1 MVRGL
6 GVTWFGT
13 VCHEQSD
20 ARRLGRSMLSLG
32 GMDTSCACLLGSRVA
47 RYTLIILL
55 LWLWAGDGLRWRAG
69 VLDCNGGFAFTLL

>member
-1 MVRGL
+1 
-6 GVTWFGT
+6 
-13 VCHEQSD
+13 
-20 ARRLGRSMLSLG
+20 MLSLG